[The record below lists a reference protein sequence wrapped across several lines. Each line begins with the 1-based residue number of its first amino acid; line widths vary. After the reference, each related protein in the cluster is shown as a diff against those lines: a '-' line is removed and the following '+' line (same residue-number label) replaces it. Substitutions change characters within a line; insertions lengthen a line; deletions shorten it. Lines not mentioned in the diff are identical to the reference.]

1 MKNSDILI
9 RSAIAGMLALSFGV
23 TSTLAVAAKHAEAAP
38 ADKKEAKEKCYGISK
53 AGKNDCGT
61 ATAACSGSS
70 KVDNDPNA
78 WKYVDKGSCEKV
90 GGKLAALDAKKTDK
104 K

>member
-1 MKNSDILI
+1 MKNSDMLI
-9 RSAIAGMLALSFGV
+9 RSAIAGMLALSFA
-23 TSTLAVAAKHAEAAP
+23 TASTAALAAT
-38 ADKKEAKEKCYGISK
+38 DKEKCYGISK

-61 ATAACSGSS
+61 ATAACAGTS

>member
-9 RSAIAGMLALSFGV
+9 RSAIAGMLALSFGA
-23 TSTLAVAAKHAEAAP
+23 TSTAALAA
-38 ADKKEAKEKCYGISK
+38 ADKDKCYGISK

-61 ATAACSGSS
+61 ATAACSGTS

-78 WKYVDKGSCEKV
+78 WKYVDKGTCEKV

-104 K
+104 MKE

>member
-1 MKNSDILI
+1 MKNSDLLI

-23 TSTLAVAAKHAEAAP
+23 TSTAALAAA
-38 ADKKEAKEKCYGISK
+38 DKEKCYGISK

-61 ATAACSGSS
+61 ATAACSGTS

-78 WKYVDKGSCEKV
+78 WKYVGKGTCEKV

-104 K
+104 MKK